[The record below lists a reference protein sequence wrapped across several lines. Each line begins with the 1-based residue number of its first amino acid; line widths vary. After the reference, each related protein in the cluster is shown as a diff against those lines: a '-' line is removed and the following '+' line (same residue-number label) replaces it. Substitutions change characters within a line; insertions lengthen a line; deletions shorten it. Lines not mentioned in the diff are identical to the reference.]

1 MNAMQY
7 LLRKGFINC
16 TIIASVND
24 IFNFDLSTNPRLMS
38 DESYIT
44 LKDNKFYYGFN
55 LYENNIELF
64 FADRFQNTGYTFICI
79 DRRTNI
85 KSIYCRTD
93 NIDIIKR
100 IINYEYLNSSILRN
114 HRKNINIRLCQTYG
128 VQYPLFDN
136 ELFLYSDIDLSKYME
151 ELISLASS
159 QKIKLTIFDSNY
171 AKEWSNINELKTS
184 AFLSY
189 SYSDK
194 NIARNIAQEV
204 MNSNNSCYIWFDE
217 HQIIAGDNLYDKINH
232 AIANTKIGI
241 LLISQDYLTNENWAK
256 HEFQSL
262 LNKKQFIP
270 LVLNLEHTE
279 LPLYL
284 QHIAYIRYG
293 YNDWLSQLN
302 RSILQKSIES

>member
-100 IINYEYLNSSILRN
+100 IINYEYLNSNILTN

-128 VQYPLFDN
+128 FQYTLFDN
-136 ELFLYSDIDLSKYME
+136 ELFLYSNIDLSKYME

-171 AKEWSNINELKTS
+171 AKKWSNINELKTS

-189 SYSDK
+189 SY
-194 NIARNIAQEV
+194 
-204 MNSNNSCYIWFDE
+204 
-217 HQIIAGDNLYDKINH
+217 
-232 AIANTKIGI
+232 
-241 LLISQDYLTNENWAK
+241 
-256 HEFQSL
+256 
-262 LNKKQFIP
+262 
-270 LVLNLEHTE
+270 
-279 LPLYL
+279 
-284 QHIAYIRYG
+284 
-293 YNDWLSQLN
+293 
-302 RSILQKSIES
+302 